1 MVKKNKCTPVIIYN
15 GNYINYGWAKRQ
27 YSRASELRYM
37 HLCTHS

>member
-15 GNYINYGWAKRQ
+15 GNYGWAKRQ

-37 HLCTHS
+37 HLYTHS